1 MELQNFLN
9 LCTKAELSQAKRLA
23 RQKQLPLLSALNQ
36 LLTSIA
42 KQRGIALSQLLE
54 GKKTEQL
61 RLQNLAKA
69 RRQAATRR
77 HQDKMAERVI
87 DLNSWNAWFD
97 GSAYPNPG
105 ACSIGVL
112 LIAPDGRRW
121 TLSQHVGFG
130 TNSDAEYQA
139 LIAALNLAL
148 AHEADLITLHGD
160 SRVVLDDVNAPHHQA
175 SDHLKEWR
183 HTAQALLQRL
193 PRCKLLWIPR
203 ARNGEADQL
212 AAKARK

>member
-9 LCTKAELSQAKRLA
+9 LCTKSELSQAKRLA

-36 LLTSIA
+36 LLSSIA
-42 KQRGIALSQLLE
+42 KQQGIALSQLLE
-54 GKKTEQL
+54 SKRTEQL
-61 RLQNLAKA
+61 RLQNLAKVRKQEA
-69 RRQAATRR
+69 ERR
-77 HQDKMAERVI
+77 HQDKMAERAI

-112 LIAPDGRRW
+112 LQAPDGRRW
-121 TLSQHVGFG
+121 TVSQHVGFG

-139 LIAALNLAL
+139 LIAALKLAL
-148 AHEADLITLHGD
+148 AHEADLITFHGD

-175 SDHLKEWR
+175 SDHLKVWR
-183 HTAQALLQRL
+183 QTAQALLQRL

-203 ARNGEADQL
+203 ARNWEADQL